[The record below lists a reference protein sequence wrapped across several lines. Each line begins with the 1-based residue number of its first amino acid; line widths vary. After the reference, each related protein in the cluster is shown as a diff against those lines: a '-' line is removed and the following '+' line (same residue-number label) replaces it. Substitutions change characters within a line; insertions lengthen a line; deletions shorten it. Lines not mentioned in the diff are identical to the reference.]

1 MLALQGGAGLVDQE
15 PLAVIHYK
23 VKAQLVQQF
32 SETLS
37 TSMVD
42 LRLDWHVVSSS
53 LEFPAFPPSPA
64 SLNIC
69 GGSYPKFSELLSCEP
84 WQPQIGRKQAI

>member
-37 TSMVD
+37 TSMVRAAAGEGMRD
-42 LRLDWHVVSSS
+42 VRKVSESEMG
-53 LEFPAFPPSPA
+53 LE
-64 SLNIC
+64 L
-69 GGSYPKFSELLSCEP
+69 KELS
-84 WQPQIGRKQAI
+84 WNSVRGQGKI